1 MGQLMGDLTFIT
13 ATDNVTKSFYYKI
26 YDADSG
32 LFVKIWSDEV
42 ISFPKFKNL
51 INAGSGELFVGL
63 ARKFDDFGED
73 VDVKLNNRVEVY
85 VIDRDNPDG
94 LLYFQGFISGYKPI
108 VSFGEESVGVTIWG
122 FNNELAR
129 MILRDAAG
137 NTTITYNSYDPSAIM
152 KDVIDKYR
160 AIGGTLNYDDDS
172 IDLTNTTVSYTFNT
186 NTIQECFDKIIELC
200 PIGWYFRIEASGTIH
215 LHPKKD
221 TADHTF
227 NLGLEI
233 QGLGTFRR
241 IEDIV
246 NRVLFIG
253 GGNPA
258 LFRKYENTGS
268 QNSYGLHEVK
278 KVDQRVT
285 TIATAE
291 TISNRIIDS
300 KKDPEIRSIFRI
312 TDNNGPDTDEGYD
325 IESIKV
331 GQTLQ
336 VKNLKES
343 VKTTTLWD
351 IGVWDVDVWDQT
363 ITASAAD
370 ILQIVSVEYK
380 PDFVIVEASSRLPQI
395 SKRIEDVNR
404 NLEVTQA
411 INNPSSPS

>member
-1 MGQLMGDLTFIT
+1 MADLTFIT

-32 LFVKIWSDEV
+32 LFIKIWSDEI
-42 ISFPKFKNL
+42 ISLPKFKSL
-51 INAGSGELFVGL
+51 INAGSGELTIEL
-63 ARKFDDFGED
+63 TRKFDDFGEG

-85 VIDRDNPDG
+85 IIDRDNPDG
-94 LLYFQGFISGYKPI
+94 LLLFQGFISGYKPI
-108 VSFGEESVGVTIWG
+108 VSHGEELVEVTIWG

-129 MILRDAAG
+129 MILRDTAG
-137 NTTITYNSYDPSAIM
+137 NTTIAYNSYDPSAIM

-160 AIGGTLNYDDDS
+160 AIGGTLSYSSDS
-172 IDLTNTTVSYTFNT
+172 IDLTNTLASYTFNT

-200 PIGWYFRIEASGTIH
+200 PVGWYFRIEANGTVH

-227 NLGLEI
+227 NLGL
-233 QGLGTFRR
+233 QVKSLGTFRR

-268 QNSYGLHEVK
+268 QNSYGLHEIK

-285 TIATAE
+285 TIATAG
-291 TISNRIIDS
+291 IMSNRIIDS
-300 KKDPEIRSIFRI
+300 KKDPEIRSIFKI
-312 TDNNGPDTDEGYD
+312 IDNNGDNDDEGYD

-363 ITASAAD
+363 ITATAAD
-370 ILQIVSVEYK
+370 ILQIVSVQYK
-380 PDFVIVEASSRLPQI
+380 PDFAIVEASSRLPQI
-395 SKRIEDVNR
+395 SKRIEDISR

-411 INNPSSPS
+411 VNNPSAPS